1 METVESR
8 FLRYVKVD
16 TQSDP
21 SSGTV
26 PSTAKQFDFL
36 KSLSDEMERIG
47 IQDVSIDKNGYV
59 MGRIPSNTVKKVPAI
74 GFIAHVD
81 TSPDACGYGVNPQL
95 HEYTGGEIV
104 LNTSLKMIPS
114 EFPELKKYAGHTLIT
129 TDGKTLLG
137 ADDKAGVAEI
147 LTAAE
152 ILVNSECKH
161 GDVMIAFTPDE
172 EIGRGADFFDV
183 GKFGADFAYTVDGG
197 PEGELENENFNAA
210 GITVEINGINIHPG
224 YAKGKMLNALRLSTE
239 FDRMI
244 PQNERPENAEGYEG
258 FYHLIKITG
267 TVEKA
272 VMEYII
278 RDHDRESFEKRKS
291 VIKNTASTLNG
302 KYGTVTINCTVTDQ
316 YYNMKEVLDKHPS
329 IIDIAA
335 RAMKNCG
342 IVPDLKPIR
351 GGTDGSRLSF
361 MGLPC
366 PNLFAGG
373 ENFHGKYEF
382 ISIQVMRKAVD
393 VIVEIV
399 KLAASD

>member
-1 METVESR
+1 
-8 FLRYVKVD
+8 
-16 TQSDP
+16 
-21 SSGTV
+21 
-26 PSTAKQFDFL
+26 
-36 KSLSDEMERIG
+36 
-47 IQDVSIDKNGYV
+47 
-59 MGRIPSNTVKKVPAI
+59 
-74 GFIAHVD
+74 
-81 TSPDACGYGVNPQL
+81 
-95 HEYTGGEIV
+95 
-104 LNTSLKMIPS
+104 
-114 EFPELKKYAGHTLIT
+114 
-129 TDGKTLLG
+129 
-137 ADDKAGVAEI
+137 
-147 LTAAE
+147 
-152 ILVNSECKH
+152 
-161 GDVMIAFTPDE
+161 MIAFTPDE

-244 PQNERPENAEGYEG
+244 PQNERPENTEGYEG